1 MLRPTI
7 HSGPALALAAAL
19 SLSLVA
25 TAAAQSSNADEGT
38 SDPAAA
44 PELEGLAWYRS
55 VDVTGS
61 EIETTRETDEVAD
74 WVKLA
79 AGAGA
84 ALADLEYTYYQAFDP
99 AALPNL
105 GEMATVRVAGAET
118 DALRGAVV
126 QDIVDQVVGWGSD
139 APVPEETVIGDK
151 NVVVVSLPDEIGLTD
166 AIVYASGDSAWVL
179 LLDGDRAGQALAQ
192 LP

>member
-1 MLRPTI
+1 MLRPTF

-19 SLSLVA
+19 SLSIMT
-25 TAAAQSSNADEGT
+25 TAAAQSNDADAGT
-38 SDPAAA
+38 ARPPAA
-44 PELEGLAWYRS
+44 PDLQGLAWYRS
-55 VDVTGS
+55 VDITGS
-61 EIETTRETDEVAD
+61 EIETMRDSDEVAQ
-74 WVKLA
+74 WVKLVD
-79 AGAGA
+79 GAGA
-84 ALADLEYTYYQAFDP
+84 SLTDLEYTYYQAFDP

-139 APVPEETVIGDK
+139 APVPDETVIGDK
-151 NVVVVSLPDEIGLTD
+151 HVVVVSLPDELGLAD
-166 AIVYASGDSAWVL
+166 AIVYTSGDSAWVL
-179 LLDGDRAGQALAQ
+179 MLDGELAEQALAQ

>member
-7 HSGPALALAAAL
+7 DLGSALALAAAL
-19 SLSLVA
+19 SLSMMSTA
-25 TAAAQSSNADEGT
+25 TAQSGNADEGT

-55 VDVTGS
+55 VDVSGAD
-61 EIETTRETDEVAD
+61 IESARDADEVAQ
-74 WVKLA
+74 WVKLVD
-79 AGAGA
+79 GAGA
-84 ALADLEYTYYQAFDP
+84 ALADLEYSYYQAFDP
-99 AALPNL
+99 ATLPNL

-126 QDIVDQVVGWGSD
+126 RDIVSQVVGWGGD
-139 APVPEETVIGDK
+139 APVPEEAMIGGK
-151 NVVVVSLPDEIGLTD
+151 NVVVVNLPDEFGLAD
-166 AIVYASGDSAWVL
+166 AIVYASGESAWVL
-179 LLDGDRAGQALAQ
+179 MLDGELAGRALEQ